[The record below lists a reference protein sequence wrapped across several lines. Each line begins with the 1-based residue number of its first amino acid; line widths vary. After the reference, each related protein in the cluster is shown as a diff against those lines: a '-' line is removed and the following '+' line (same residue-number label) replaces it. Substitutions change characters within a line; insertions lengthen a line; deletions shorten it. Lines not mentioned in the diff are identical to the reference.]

1 MGTQKV
7 LSRSGKVE
15 VLDNCNYYNCNF
27 QEAVGEQFPSSDDRN
42 TNSCVELG
50 VEQRTGMN
58 VWG

>member
-27 QEAVGEQFPSSDDRN
+27 QEAVGEQFPLSDDRN
-42 TNSCVELG
+42 TNSCVKLG
-50 VEQRTGMN
+50 VEQRMAMN
-58 VWG
+58 VCG